1 MKSNLTKA
9 LLFLTAGISGLSI
22 AFAADKAMANDLPD
36 NTYFRLRTNT
46 GSYVNKSGNILAP
59 VSGAN
64 TLSKLTDSN
73 VMYVKSRGPNGSAE
87 LANATST
94 NTCLGLATGLDVNA
108 INTNSKVVYLSC
120 DKAFNWQLTTG
131 KLSLA
136 ITNGKFCLV
145 TAADK
150 RGSGQPLSI
159 ELCNSNSPVR
169 YRVQSNTND
178 SDPIGFML
186 PPVVVPPV
194 VVPPVVVP
202 PVVVP
207 PPVVPPVV
215 VPPVVVPPKAN
226 QSDQLVNGQFFV
238 FLNQTLNQPM
248 NVRGGANGTKINGS
262 PATIDFDKEMITKV
276 GIKPNSNIIQI
287 EANGKV
293 VSVKENSV
301 SGSLLETYNKVGYFD
316 PYQSFYHDT
325 LPNGNI
331 ILTSVKYP
339 HLAINLKYGGKNEQF
354 APYMLWDKNGIE
366 KDTDLQFKAKSIPG
380 YVEKQVIDD
389 PITENGIAT
398 LQQIQDKGWPLWES
412 HIIKSCFDLKASKAQ
427 CASILGNVKHE
438 TDNWNTLREYDGP
451 NQAIRYGYSGG
462 SNFYGRG
469 FIQLTHNYNYLKF
482 QNITSRPL
490 VSNPD
495 LMITDL
501 SLSSWIA
508 VYGCLNGTFTGA
520 RLDAYVNNSNTDFY
534 NARRVINGTDK
545 ADVISGYSGG
555 YLNLLNIRGY

>member
-389 PITENGIAT
+389 PITTASSCIDHGCIRSGYNGI
-398 LQQIQDKGWPLWES
+398 DPWGYHE
-412 HIIKSCFDLKASKAQ
+412 F
-427 CASILGNVKHE
+427 ASIRQGFKHNCTAYAAWWLAKNGQPAPNRRLGNAK
-438 TDNWNTLREYDGP
+438 
-451 NQAIRYGYSGG
+451 
-462 SNFYGRG
+462 
-469 FIQLTHNYNYLKF
+469 
-482 QNITSRPL
+482 
-490 VSNPD
+490 
-495 LMITDL
+495 
-501 SLSSWIA
+501 SWA
-508 VYGCLNGTFTGA
+508 
-520 RLDAYVNNSNTDFY
+520 Y
-534 NARRVINGTDK
+534 NAREVGMTVQSSPKAGAVGVRTIGDYGHVAVIEQVNGDGTLW
-545 ADVISGYSGG
+545 ISEDNYDESSGG
-555 YLNLLNIRGY
+555 YSSSRLVKADYFQEYIIPVNLR